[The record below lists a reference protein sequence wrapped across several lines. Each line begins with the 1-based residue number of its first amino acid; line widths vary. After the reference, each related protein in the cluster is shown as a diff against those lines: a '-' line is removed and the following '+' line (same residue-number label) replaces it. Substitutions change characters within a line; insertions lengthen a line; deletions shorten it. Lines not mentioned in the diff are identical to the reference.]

1 MELSQAM
8 YRKILE
14 NPENANEYYLKSIMS
29 ILLNV
34 IIFIV
39 ILFFINVFV
48 EMVFNLL
55 FNILSSIL
63 NHNHLF
69 NIKNKNREYP
79 IKSHSSHPSKK

>member
-1 MELSQAM
+1 MEDKKFANT
-8 YRKILE
+8 KAIINAAPLE
-14 NPENANEYYLKSIMS
+14 TIAPIP
-29 ILLNV
+29 I
-34 IIFIV
+34 
-39 ILFFINVFV
+39 INVFV